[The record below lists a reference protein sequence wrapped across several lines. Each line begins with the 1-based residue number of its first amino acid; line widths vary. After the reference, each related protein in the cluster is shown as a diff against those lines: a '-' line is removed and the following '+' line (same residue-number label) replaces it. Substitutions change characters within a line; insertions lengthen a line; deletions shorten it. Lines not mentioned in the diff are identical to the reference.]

1 MNRKDRRA
9 QTKIL
14 QKTAK
19 ISRADAKKLVEMKYS
34 HYPLEEGTKVKLNWE
49 LIKRHP
55 DWKIQRKDYKE
66 WVEAH
71 KDEVF
76 TVEWDENRKR
86 NNTSDKKFLVCL
98 KEDETDPKWLF
109 YSSTLIPL
117 PVATVKLDDGT
128 EKDIVINDVND
139 IKSVDKIQ
147 DAINEALEREKI
159 INKR

>member
-9 QTKIL
+9 QIKVL

-76 TVEWDENRKR
+76 TVEWDENRKK

-98 KEDETDPKWLF
+98 KEDETEPKWLF

-117 PVATVKLDDGT
+117 PVATVQLDDGT
-128 EKDIVINDVND
+128 KKDIVINDTND

-147 DAINEALEREKI
+147 DAINEALEREKN
-159 INKR
+159 NK

>member
-9 QTKIL
+9 QIKVL

-71 KDEVF
+71 KDDVF
-76 TVEWDENRKR
+76 TVEWDEKRKN

-98 KEDETDPKWLF
+98 KEDETNPKWLF

-128 EKDIVINDVND
+128 EKDIVINDMNN

-147 DAINEALEREKI
+147 DAINEALEREKN
-159 INKR
+159 NK

>member
-9 QTKIL
+9 QTKVL

-76 TVEWDENRKR
+76 TVEWDENRKK
-86 NNTSDKKFLVCL
+86 NDTSDKKFLVCL

-128 EKDIVINDVND
+128 EKDIIINDVND

-147 DAINEALEREKI
+147 DAINEALEREKN
-159 INKR
+159 NK

>member
-1 MNRKDRRA
+1 M
-9 QTKIL
+9 

-76 TVEWDENRKR
+76 TVEWDENRKK
-86 NNTSDKKFLVCL
+86 NDTSDKKFLVCL

-128 EKDIVINDVND
+128 EKDIIINDVND

-147 DAINEALEREKI
+147 DAINEALEREKN
-159 INKR
+159 NK

>member
-9 QTKIL
+9 QIKVL

-76 TVEWDENRKR
+76 TVEWDENRKK

-98 KEDETDPKWLF
+98 KEDETEPKWLF

-117 PVATVKLDDGT
+117 PVATVQLDDGT
-128 EKDIVINDVND
+128 KKDIVINDTND

-147 DAINEALEREKI
+147 DAINEALEREKE
-159 INKR
+159 NK

>member
-1 MNRKDRRA
+1 M
-9 QTKIL
+9 

-109 YSSTLIPL
+109 YSSTLTPL

-147 DAINEALEREKI
+147 DAINEALEREKN
-159 INKR
+159 NK

>member
-1 MNRKDRRA
+1 M
-9 QTKIL
+9 

-147 DAINEALEREKI
+147 DAINEALEREK
-159 INKR
+159 K

>member
-9 QTKIL
+9 QTKVL

-66 WVEAH
+66 WVETH

-86 NNTSDKKFLVCL
+86 NDTSDKKFLVCL
-98 KEDETDPKWLF
+98 KEDETNPKWLF

-128 EKDIVINDVND
+128 EKDIIINDVND

-147 DAINEALEREKI
+147 DAINEALEREKN
-159 INKR
+159 NK

>member
-1 MNRKDRRA
+1 M
-9 QTKIL
+9 

-98 KEDETDPKWLF
+98 KEDETNPKWLF

-128 EKDIVINDVND
+128 EKDIVINDAND

-147 DAINEALEREKI
+147 DAINEALEREKN
-159 INKR
+159 NK

>member
-1 MNRKDRRA
+1 M
-9 QTKIL
+9 

-86 NNTSDKKFLVCL
+86 NDTSDKKFLVCL

-128 EKDIVINDVND
+128 EKDIVINNAND

-147 DAINEALEREKI
+147 DAINEALEREKN
-159 INKR
+159 NK

>member
-147 DAINEALEREKI
+147 DAINEALEREKN
-159 INKR
+159 NK

>member
-9 QTKIL
+9 QTKVL

-76 TVEWDENRKR
+76 TVEWDENRKK

-98 KEDETDPKWLF
+98 KEDETEPKWLF

-117 PVATVKLDDGT
+117 PVATVQLDDGT
-128 EKDIVINDVND
+128 KKDIVINDTND

-147 DAINEALEREKI
+147 DAINEALEREKN
-159 INKR
+159 NK

>member
-98 KEDETDPKWLF
+98 KEDETNPKWLF

-147 DAINEALEREKI
+147 DAINEALEREKN
-159 INKR
+159 NK

>member
-86 NNTSDKKFLVCL
+86 NDTSDKKFLVCL
-98 KEDETDPKWLF
+98 KEDETEPKWLF

-117 PVATVKLDDGT
+117 PIATVQLDNGT
-128 EKDIVINDVND
+128 EKDIVINDMND

-147 DAINEALEREKI
+147 DAINEALEREKN
-159 INKR
+159 NK

>member
-128 EKDIVINDVND
+128 EKDIVINDAND
-139 IKSVDKIQ
+139 IKSTDRIQ
-147 DAINEALEREKI
+147 NAINEALEREKE
-159 INKR
+159 NK

>member
-86 NNTSDKKFLVCL
+86 NDTSDKKFLVCL
-98 KEDETDPKWLF
+98 KEDETNPKWLF

-128 EKDIVINDVND
+128 EKDIVINDAND

-147 DAINEALEREKI
+147 DAINEALEREKN
-159 INKR
+159 NK

>member
-76 TVEWDENRKR
+76 TVEWDENRKK
-86 NNTSDKKFLVCL
+86 NDTSDKKFLVCL

-128 EKDIVINDVND
+128 EKDIIINDVND

-147 DAINEALEREKI
+147 DAINEALEREK
-159 INKR
+159 K

>member
-98 KEDETDPKWLF
+98 KEDETNPKWLF

-128 EKDIVINDVND
+128 EKDIVINDAND

-147 DAINEALEREKI
+147 DAINEALEREKN
-159 INKR
+159 NK

>member
-1 MNRKDRRA
+1 M
-9 QTKIL
+9 

-76 TVEWDENRKR
+76 TVEWDKNRKQ
-86 NNTSDKKFLVCL
+86 NDTSDKKFLVCL
-98 KEDETDPKWLF
+98 KEDETNPKWLF

-128 EKDIVINDVND
+128 EKDIVINDAND

-147 DAINEALEREKI
+147 DAINEALEREKN
-159 INKR
+159 NK

>member
-1 MNRKDRRA
+1 M
-9 QTKIL
+9 

-19 ISRADAKKLVEMKYS
+19 ISRTDAKKLVEMKYS

-117 PVATVKLDDGT
+117 PIATVQLDDGT
-128 EKDIVINDVND
+128 EKDIVIENMDD
-139 IKSVDKIQ
+139 IKSTDRIQ
-147 DAINEALEREKI
+147 NAINEALEREKEFVKEAKEAAEKE
-159 INKR
+159 NK

>member
-76 TVEWDENRKR
+76 TVEWDENRKK
-86 NNTSDKKFLVCL
+86 NDTSDKKFLVCL

-128 EKDIVINDVND
+128 EKDIIINDVND

-147 DAINEALEREKI
+147 DAINEALEREKE
-159 INKR
+159 NK

>member
-1 MNRKDRRA
+1 M
-9 QTKIL
+9 

-147 DAINEALEREKI
+147 DAINEALEREKN
-159 INKR
+159 NK

>member
-1 MNRKDRRA
+1 
-9 QTKIL
+9 
-14 QKTAK
+14 
-19 ISRADAKKLVEMKYS
+19 MKYS

-76 TVEWDENRKR
+76 TVEWDENRKK

-98 KEDETDPKWLF
+98 KEDETEPKWLF

-117 PVATVKLDDGT
+117 PVATVQLDDGT
-128 EKDIVINDVND
+128 KKDIVINDTND

-147 DAINEALEREKI
+147 DAINEALEREKN
-159 INKR
+159 NK

>member
-9 QTKIL
+9 QTKVL

-71 KDEVF
+71 KDDVF
-76 TVEWDENRKR
+76 TVEWDEKRKN

-98 KEDETDPKWLF
+98 KEDETNPKWLF

-128 EKDIVINDVND
+128 EKDIVINDMNN

-147 DAINEALEREKI
+147 DAINEALEREKN
-159 INKR
+159 NK

>member
-1 MNRKDRRA
+1 M
-9 QTKIL
+9 

-117 PVATVKLDDGT
+117 PVVTVKLDDGT
-128 EKDIVINDVND
+128 EKDIVINDAND

-147 DAINEALEREKI
+147 DAINEALEREKKI

>member
-9 QTKIL
+9 QTKVL

-76 TVEWDENRKR
+76 TVEWDENRKK

-98 KEDETDPKWLF
+98 KEDETEPKWLF

-117 PVATVKLDDGT
+117 PVATIQLDDGT
-128 EKDIVINDVND
+128 KKDIVINDTND

-147 DAINEALEREKI
+147 DAINEALEREKN
-159 INKR
+159 NK

>member
-9 QTKIL
+9 QIKVL

-86 NNTSDKKFLVCL
+86 NDTSDKKFLVCL
-98 KEDETDPKWLF
+98 KEDETNPKWLF

-128 EKDIVINDVND
+128 EKDIVINDAND

-147 DAINEALEREKI
+147 DAINEALEREKN
-159 INKR
+159 NK

>member
-76 TVEWDENRKR
+76 TVEWDENRKK
-86 NNTSDKKFLVCL
+86 NDTSDKKFLVCL

-128 EKDIVINDVND
+128 EKDIVINDMNN

-147 DAINEALEREKI
+147 DAINEALEREKN
-159 INKR
+159 NK

>member
-76 TVEWDENRKR
+76 TVEWDENRKK
-86 NNTSDKKFLVCL
+86 NDTSDKKFLVCL

-128 EKDIVINDVND
+128 EKDIVINDAND

-147 DAINEALEREKI
+147 DAINEALEREKN
-159 INKR
+159 NK

>member
-86 NNTSDKKFLVCL
+86 NDTSDKKFLVCL

-128 EKDIVINDVND
+128 EKDIIINDVND

-147 DAINEALEREKI
+147 DAINEALEREKN
-159 INKR
+159 NK

>member
-76 TVEWDENRKR
+76 TVEWDENRKK
-86 NNTSDKKFLVCL
+86 NDTSDKKFLVCL

-128 EKDIVINDVND
+128 EKDIIINDVND

-147 DAINEALEREKI
+147 DAINEALEREKN
-159 INKR
+159 NK

>member
-98 KEDETDPKWLF
+98 KEDETNPKWLF

-128 EKDIVINDVND
+128 EKDIVINDMNN

-147 DAINEALEREKI
+147 DAINEALEREKN
-159 INKR
+159 NK

>member
-9 QTKIL
+9 QTKVL

-76 TVEWDENRKR
+76 TVEWDENRKK

-98 KEDETDPKWLF
+98 KEDETNPKWLF

-128 EKDIVINDVND
+128 EKDIVINDMNN

-147 DAINEALEREKI
+147 DAINEALEREKN
-159 INKR
+159 NK